1 MPYSIDT
8 CSLGKN
14 GNRSFLTLTNG
25 NNSTIQYQHDNLTVI
40 ENIIRNY
47 CYPDYII
54 PPLPETPINPTP
66 GSGFVVLNFQAGFN
80 ESGEPDT
87 DKDFPYLLFKIIIDS
102 STGLFTLQ
110 TDDRAYIFRNLADM
124 PPSNPLIFSNP
135 NLGATI
141 QPDISSVEASYD
153 TTTQIINMMLS
164 RREAVTNI
172 TFNLNDVLTG
182 STPIDFS
189 TALANFTITGNN
201 RSGPLFTITPIERET
216 PLIPPLPPYFEVN
229 GASFSNVDYF
239 SNLTGS
245 SISPDITNSVST
257 ESGRYTFQVDLDNDF
272 TTFESNPTIGFQ
284 IVPGVPY
291 DPGTEG
297 NQPIDIL
304 TPTVIPTYNLQEF
317 IQFLLGNPLFTNG
330 STTLLID
337 LGLTKFVEYLSKEIH
352 SYVVCGAN
360 YLEEITETDAEICP
374 SDGEGIR
381 KKIENCI
388 FSYNLAIVQGRL
400 IAN

>member
-14 GNRSFLTLTNG
+14 GNRSFFTLTSG
-25 NNSTIQYQHDNLTVI
+25 NNSTVQYQHDNLASI

-47 CYPDYII
+47 CYPDYNI
-54 PPLPETPINPTP
+54 PPLPETPIDPTP

-87 DKDFPYLLFKIIIDS
+87 DKDFPYLLKKILIDS
-102 STGLFTLQ
+102 TSGLFTLQ

-124 PPSNPLIFSNP
+124 PPSNPLVFSNP
-135 NLGATI
+135 NLGAI
-141 QPDISSVEASYD
+141 VQPDISSVEASYD
-153 TTTQIINMMLS
+153 TTSQTINITLS
-164 RREAVTNI
+164 RREAITNI
-172 TFNLNDVLTG
+172 TFNLNNILTG

-189 TALANFTITGNN
+189 TALSNFTITGNN
-201 RSGPLFTITPIERET
+201 RSGPLFTIDPIERET
-216 PLIPPLPPYFEVN
+216 PLIPPLPPYFEVD
-229 GASFSNVDYF
+229 GVSFSTVEYF
-239 SNLTGS
+239 SNLSGS
-245 SISPDITNSVST
+245 AISPDIVENVSS
-257 ESGRYTFQVDLDNDF
+257 ESGRYTFQVDLKNDF
-272 TTFESNPTIGFQ
+272 TAFDSNPTIGFRV
-284 IVPGVPY
+284 VPGTPY
-291 DPGTEG
+291 DPGSAG

-317 IQFLLGNPLFTNG
+317 IQFLLGNPLYTNG
-330 STTLLID
+330 STTLLTD
-337 LGLTKFVEYLSKEIH
+337 LGLSKFIQYLSNEIH
-352 SYVVCGAN
+352 AYIVCGAN
-360 YLEEITETDAEICP
+360 YLEEINGTDAEICP

-388 FSYNLAIVQGRL
+388 FSYNLSIVRGRL